1 MKLNENEISII
12 INIIDWALRNGYVI
26 PETIIDQEEYREIQ
40 CILKKLII
48 SCNLNE
54 KRLEQLK
61 DDYELY

>member
-1 MKLNENEISII
+1 MNENEISII

-48 SCNLNE
+48 SCNLSE

>member
-1 MKLNENEISII
+1 MNENEISII

-26 PETIIDQEEYREIQ
+26 PETIIDQEEYREIK